1 MFYASIGSY
10 VSNWEKMILFTES
23 IFCIHYLFATFLLSV
38 NQALVWQR
46 LMLKKVAFFR
56 ILAHINVRTHKQTSF
71 RRIILERTNPTTYT
85 WWCVTGKGM
94 DDFSLPVNSSN
105 VNFYL
110 VNHGLSKKGLRLVR
124 WWNSFYKLEKLEIWW
139 HSEIC
144 WHKWIKAFEFPF

>member
-1 MFYASIGSY
+1 M
-10 VSNWEKMILFTES
+10 SNWDKMILFKPNL
-23 IFCIHYLFATFLLSV
+23 FCIHYLFATFLLSV

-110 VNHGLSKKGLRLVR
+110 VNHGLSKKRFATCKIDETVLM
-124 WWNSFYKLEKLEIWW
+124 KLENLWQWW
-139 HSEIC
+139 HCIIC
-144 WHKWIKAFEFPF
+144 WH